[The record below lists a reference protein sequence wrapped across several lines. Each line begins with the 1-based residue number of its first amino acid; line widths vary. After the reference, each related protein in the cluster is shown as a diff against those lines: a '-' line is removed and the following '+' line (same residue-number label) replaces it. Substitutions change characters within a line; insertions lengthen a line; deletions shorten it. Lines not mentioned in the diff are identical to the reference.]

1 MIVEQ
6 QKHPWGNPFR
16 RVLKKKDLRFDNAY
30 TNSSFGVLEL
40 TTFFWN
46 QTYIQCRVKQRDPFD
61 LLNLQR

>member
-1 MIVEQ
+1 MGESFSA
-6 QKHPWGNPFR
+6 GFE
-16 RVLKKKDLRFDNAY
+16 KKDLRFDNAY